1 MTQHNEEA
9 VATWKEHLTYN
20 PTSIATYYNIANA
33 YAYLL
38 KDSEQAESYYRQ
50 FLNLARKEEKPT
62 DKLKEM
68 IKAAEDMIKAFDLGK
83 KLSLQTQQ

>member
-1 MTQHNEEA
+1 M
-9 VATWKEHLTYN
+9 
-20 PTSIATYYNIANA
+20 PTPISSKIV
-33 YAYLL
+33 
-38 KDSEQAESYYRQ
+38 SRQSYYRQ

-83 KLSLQTQQ
+83 KLSLQNQ